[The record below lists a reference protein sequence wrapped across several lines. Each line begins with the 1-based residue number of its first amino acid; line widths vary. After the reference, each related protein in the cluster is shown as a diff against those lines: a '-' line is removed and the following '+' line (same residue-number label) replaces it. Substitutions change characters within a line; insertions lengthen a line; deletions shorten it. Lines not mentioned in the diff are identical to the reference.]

1 MNTSDLQ
8 PTATVPNPETWS
20 KIAAI
25 NRALFAACVSNA
37 KASGDRNNWNELMQ
51 WGSVAAW
58 FASGPGWNG
67 ELSSPELETELLR
80 AARQLPVPP
89 GKRTVSSKPRWLH
102 VFTEAYATLGHTNL
116 CRRWIQYDSEVTHDV
131 ILLAQNGKAPQNL
144 EEVVRQAAGR
154 CLVLDP
160 TTSLWERAA
169 ALRQYAWENTDVVVL
184 HTHPDEVMG
193 TVAFGIAGGPPVL
206 FMNHADHVFWTGCA
220 VADLVL
226 EIRQSGQAWT
236 KQHRG
241 VPTSLI
247 LPIPLE
253 EKPVKDESTASSLE
267 AHQRLR
273 QSLGLP
279 KQATILLTVGSGA
292 KYEPM
297 PGLNFVATAQEILR
311 ADDDTY
317 LVAIGPKEE
326 GIWKAAKEATGGR
339 ILPLGYQQ
347 DAMIFCQ
354 AADFYIEG
362 FPLGSLTALLEAGQA
377 GLMCVRAPLDSPL
390 PFCSDSPSLD
400 ALPQPPDLSAY
411 VQAVLQLVRNP
422 AARSAG
428 GRMLRDSIHSQHC
441 ADGWRKRLQEIKK
454 HIPAAHQIR
463 PNFQSVPAA
472 EALRDW
478 FLRYSFR
485 KNPAP
490 TGPEIA
496 MRLFIEAWKRTSA
509 KPQIDLKLWQD
520 LARAERG
527 GADGPLEFGAKIK
540 LWRLNRKLSN
550 QGNRQRLLGRA
561 DTAVRG
567 DKCRLARRL
576 VYQCLFTSP
585 MCIADAEWQ
594 KQFVKS
600 HLGTR
605 LNAKLRGW
613 RQQRQRQLA
622 RANT

>member
-1 MNTSDLQ
+1 MNTSGFQ
-8 PTATVPNPETWS
+8 PTATVPNPEAWS
-20 KIAAI
+20 KVAAI
-25 NRALFAACVSNA
+25 NRVLFAACVSNA
-37 KASGDRNNWNELMQ
+37 KASGDRSDWNELMQ

-80 AARQLPVPP
+80 AARQLPVPTD
-89 GKRTVSSKPRWLH
+89 KHIISSKPRWLH

-116 CRRWIQYDSEVTHDV
+116 CRRWIQYDSEVVHDV

-169 ALRQYAWENTDVVVL
+169 ALRRYAWENADVVVL

-193 TVAFGIAGGPPVL
+193 TVAFGIADGPPVL

-241 VPTSLI
+241 AATSLI

-253 EKPVKDESTASSLE
+253 EKTVEDEPTASSLE
-267 AHQRLR
+267 ARQRLR
-273 QSLGLP
+273 RSLGLP
-279 KQATILLTVGSGA
+279 EQATMLLTVGSEA

-297 PGLNFVATAQEILR
+297 PGLDFVAIALEILR
-311 ADDDTY
+311 AGDDVY

-339 ILPLGYQQ
+339 ILPLGRQP
-347 DAMIFCQ
+347 DAMVFCQ

-390 PFCSDSPSLD
+390 PFCSDSPALD
-400 ALPQPPDLSAY
+400 AIPQPPNLSAY

-422 AARSAG
+422 AVRSVSG
-428 GRMLRDSIHSQHC
+428 KMLRDSIHSQHC
-441 ADGWRKRLQEIKK
+441 ADGWRRRLQEIKK
-454 HIPAAHQIR
+454 HIPVAHQIR
-463 PNFQSVPAA
+463 PDFQSVPAA
-472 EALRDW
+472 ATLRNW
-478 FLRYSFR
+478 FLCYSFR
-485 KNPAP
+485 KNPIP

-520 LARAERG
+520 LVRVERG
-527 GADGPLEFGAKIK
+527 EADSSLRFGAKMK
-540 LWRLNRKLSN
+540 LWWLNRKLSS
-550 QGNRQRLLGRA
+550 QGSRQRLLTRA

-567 DKCRLARRL
+567 DKYRLARQL
-576 VYQCLFTSP
+576 VYQCLFTNP
-585 MCIADAEWQ
+585 MCIVDIEWQ

-600 HLGTR
+600 HLGSR
-605 LNAKLRGW
+605 LNAKLRRW
-613 RQQRQRQLA
+613 RQQRRRQLT
-622 RANT
+622 RASV